1 MKCRWLLKTYYT
13 TLWFPPFIEIHHDHQ
28 CQQNAENHFHTS
40 CHSIVTCACAPWTI
54 PLHPR
59 RIRRSHQAQWT
70 LGLVFQWEYYYSPM
84 YPHQSL
90 QVSDST
96 RKVSRKACSS
106 RPMRQQMIQMV
117 FGCVSEPLGDTSSFK
132 DLDGVGVILKQDDHF
147 RLQIGVSEAPSKAA
161 MPSSTRKLR
170 RICRLSKVLV

>member
-40 CHSIVTCACAPWTI
+40 CSQHCHVC
-54 PLHPR
+54 LR
-59 RIRRSHQAQWT
+59 T
-70 LGLVFQWEYYYSPM
+70 LNNPPPSTPDSTVPSGAMNLGSSFSTRVLL
-84 YPHQSL
+84 YPYVSHQSL

-96 RKVSRKACSS
+96 RKVSRKTCSS
-106 RPMRQQMIQMV
+106 RPMRQQIIQMV
-117 FGCVSEPLGDTSSFK
+117 FGCVSEPLGDTSSFN